1 MKPSE
6 HCKAKGLKGL
16 KQLSEITGQS
26 IQTLINWH
34 KVNPELFYNAIE
46 SAVTKKERSDFRGY

>member
-6 HCKAKGLKGL
+6 HCKAAGLKDL
-16 KQLSEITGQS
+16 KELSEITGQS

-34 KVNPELFYNAIE
+34 RDNFELFKKSLE
-46 SAVTKKERSDFRGY
+46 SAVNSKRR